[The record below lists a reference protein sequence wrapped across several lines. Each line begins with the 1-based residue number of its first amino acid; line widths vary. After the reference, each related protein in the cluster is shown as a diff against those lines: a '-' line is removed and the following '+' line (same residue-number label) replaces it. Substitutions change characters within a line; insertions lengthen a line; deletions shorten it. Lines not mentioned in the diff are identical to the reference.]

1 MLYVNVLRVTMLFY
15 SLAVKMDTQGKVM
28 PRMAYEEFC
37 AFMQMPERE
46 TRPSVLAT
54 ATSYL
59 KPFMSAQVAK
69 NLEKSSFDLNDV
81 REGKPLTIYLVIP
94 PDKLNSHAG
103 LLRLWVGTLF
113 EAIISRTEIP
123 TLKTLFILDE
133 AAQLGNFKL
142 LETMITLCRGYG
154 AACWSFWQ
162 DLFQLKTNF
171 TNWPTLLNNC
181 HTWQFFGISKYQV
194 AKELAEV
201 IGVPAS
207 ALMGM
212 SPDEQTIV
220 SDGEMTPCF
229 CRKMDYLKDEI
240 FKGHFDPN
248 PFYRNHGISG
258 AANV

>member
-1 MLYVNVLRVTMLFY
+1 
-15 SLAVKMDTQGKVM
+15 
-28 PRMAYEEFC
+28 MAYEEFC

-123 TLKTLFILDE
+123 PLKTLFILDE

-142 LETMITLCRGYG
+142 LETIITLCRGYG
-154 AACWSFWQ
+154 VACWSFWQ

-212 SPDEQTIV
+212 SPDEQVII
-220 SDGEMTPCF
+220 SDGEMTPRF
-229 CRKMDYLKDEI
+229 CHKMDYLKDEI

-248 PFYRNHGISG
+248 PFYRNHDLGG
-258 AANV
+258 ATKV